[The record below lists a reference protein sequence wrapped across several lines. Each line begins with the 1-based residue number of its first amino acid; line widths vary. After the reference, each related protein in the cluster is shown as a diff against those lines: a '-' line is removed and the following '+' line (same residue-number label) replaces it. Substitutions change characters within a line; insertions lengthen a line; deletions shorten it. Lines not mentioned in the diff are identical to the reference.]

1 MMIFLSIII
10 VVILIMVLINQLG
23 GKKTKQGNKKRKPR
37 LSKKIRERLNKKRM
51 KETKALIEKF
61 SKHPKI
67 SPDVIEQCNKV
78 LLNFED
84 TCNCFVDNDKEFP
97 TCDIEKCMTAQ
108 HSSKCKDYNECKK
121 KMIGLMSESEPNYNP
136 DAWSNP
142 IIEGS
147 HNCYSYFLDD
157 HIPATYNKC
166 RSMCAKKNNCKS
178 KIKECGKLKPQPGNY
193 AGKSGM
199 TKFKNRTYT
208 CKAMR
213 EKVLHDSYDKKLRSS
228 VIRPTAFNKKCPP
241 RHYKGALV
249 VDRNNTYH
257 FYRQDCNGRWSHKQ
271 GTLRVEN
278 VDASGKPIY
287 APHLADLDYKKD
299 KPNGINYND
308 FCGYFCVP
316 KNGYLKTNAV

>member
-1 MMIFLSIII
+1 MLIFLSIII
-10 VVILIMVLINQLG
+10 VVIAIMVLADQIG
-23 GKKTKQGNKKRKPR
+23 GKRKKKRGR
-37 LSKKIRERLNKKRM
+37 LTKRQKEKLNAKRM
-51 KETKALIEKF
+51 NETQKLIEKF
-61 SKHPKI
+61 SKLPSVSKAE
-67 SPDVIEQCNKV
+67 VETCNKILV
-78 LLNFED
+78 DFED
-84 TCNCFVDNDKEFP
+84 KCNCFVNNDHEFP
-97 TCDIEKCMTAQ
+97 TCDIEKCITTQ
-108 HSSKCKDYNECKK
+108 HSSKCKDYNKCKK
-121 KMIGLMSESEPNYNP
+121 KMVKLMSESEPNYNP
-136 DAWSNP
+136 EAWSNP

-166 RSMCAKKNNCKS
+166 RSLCLKKNNCKS

-199 TKFKNRTYT
+199 SKYKNRTYT

-213 EKVLHDSYDKKLRSS
+213 EKVLHDSYDKKSKKS
-228 VIRPTAFNKKCPP
+228 VIIPTPFNKKCPKH
-241 RHYKGALV
+241 HYKGALV

-257 FYRQDCNGRWSHKQ
+257 FYRQDCSGRWSHKQ

-278 VDASGKPIY
+278 IDASEKSIWV
-287 APHLADLDYKKD
+287 PHLADKNYKKD